1 MATTIINPASNND
14 SSSSGIALLIGVVA
28 IIVVAVLFFIYG
40 LPTLRG
46 LTTNSGVQVNIPKN
60 IEVNIKQPK

>member
-14 SSSSGIALLIGVVA
+14 SSSSGIALLIGVIA

-40 LPTLRG
+40 LPALKG
-46 LTTNSGVQVNIPKN
+46 LTTNSGTQVNIPKSVDIN
-60 IEVNIKQPK
+60 VKQAK